1 MKKNII
7 TFRKLHLV
15 KMLLLPLTLAVMFAS
30 CEIQEDYEYVYGN
43 PGGKVNMT
51 AWEFI
56 QTTDSLSLMEEAI
69 SATGLQSLYSGT
81 TVRTFI
87 APRNSAFR
95 AYMKTNSYANIS
107 AIPVATLETV
117 LKYHV
122 VNAKVIFTDPELLLS
137 NNPISYPTESGAVMF
152 LSHNTSYQGLIN
164 QGTKK
169 SWTIITSNIEPTN
182 GVIHVTA
189 DIVYLSL

>member
-1 MKKNII
+1 M
-7 TFRKLHLV
+7 TFRKLHLAKV
-15 KMLLLPLTLAVMFAS
+15 LLLPLTLAVMFAS

-56 QTTDSLSLMEEAI
+56 QTTDSLSLLEEAI
-69 SATGLQSLYSGT
+69 TATGLQSLYSGT

-95 AYMKTNSYANIS
+95 AYMRTNSYANIS
-107 AIPVATLETV
+107 AIPVVTLETV
-117 LKYHV
+117 LKYHI
-122 VNAKVIFTDPELLLS
+122 VNAKVIFTDPALLQS
-137 NNPISYPTESGAVMF
+137 DKPISYPTESGAVMF